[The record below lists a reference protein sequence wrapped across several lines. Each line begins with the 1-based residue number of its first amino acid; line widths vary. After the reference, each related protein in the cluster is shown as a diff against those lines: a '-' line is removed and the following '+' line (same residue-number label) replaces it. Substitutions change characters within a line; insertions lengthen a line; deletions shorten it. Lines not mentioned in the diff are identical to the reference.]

1 MLQMLLFL
9 FSALLMFAILFG
21 AGYSH
26 YRYRVRNNEIYRA
39 QLARKNIEMAQRTSK
54 ANIGM
59 PKP

>member
-1 MLQMLLFL
+1 MLLFL
-9 FSALLMFAILFG
+9 FSALLMLAILFG

-39 QLARKNIEMAQRTSK
+39 QLALKNIKMAQRTPK
-54 ANIGM
+54 ATVGT